1 MKLAALRITIFAQR
15 KRVSTNLEDNN
26 MKKID
31 DYWVWLACSEKD
43 SAIIKSFPNDGPDF
57 WELLE
62 GEPIATHFPE
72 TIKLKFSPSRPD
84 KIRLYDFVNNT
95 LLLRIVSKRVRAIFD
110 QFSIDQ
116 VEYIPVEIM
125 DHQGNLASNDY
136 FLMNVMNTQPIIDMK
151 RSKYEMCLIE
161 EDQISDFDEIRLTT
175 DQVDMNAS
183 IFRSDRQASL
193 YFMTDDVV
201 QAIKAAGL
209 TGLKVVKAEG
219 WDTNTLSFKY

>member
-1 MKLAALRITIFAQR
+1 
-15 KRVSTNLEDNN
+15 

-43 SAIIKSFPNDGPDF
+43 SALIKKIPDDCPAGWKLF
-57 WELLE
+57 E
-62 GEPIATHFPE
+62 GEPIADQFPE
-72 TIKLKFSPSRPD
+72 TVRLKFSPSRPD
-84 KIRLYDFVNNT
+84 NIRLYDFVNNT
-95 LLLRIVSKRVRAIFD
+95 LLLRIVSKRVRVIFD

-116 VEYIPVEIM
+116 VEYIPVDIM

-136 FLMNVMNTQPIIDMK
+136 FLMNVMKTQPIIDME
-151 RSKYEMCLIE
+151 RAKYKMCTIE
-161 EDQISDFDEIRLTT
+161 EDQISHFAEIRLTT
-175 DQVDMNAS
+175 EQVDMNAS

-219 WDTNTLSFKY
+219 WDTNTLSFDY

>member
-1 MKLAALRITIFAQR
+1 
-15 KRVSTNLEDNN
+15 

-43 SAIIKSFPNDGPDF
+43 SALIKKIPDDCPAGWKLF
-57 WELLE
+57 E
-62 GEPIATHFPE
+62 GEPIADQFPE
-72 TIKLKFSPSRPD
+72 TVRLKFSPSYPD
-84 KIRLYDFVNNT
+84 NIRLYDFIDNT
-95 LLLRIVSKRVRAIFD
+95 KSVRIVSKRVRAIFE

-136 FLMNVMNTQPIIDMK
+136 FLMNVMNTQPIIDME
-151 RSKYEMCLIE
+151 RAKYKMCTIE
-161 EDQISDFDEIRLTT
+161 EDQISHFAEIRLTT
-175 DQVDMNAS
+175 ELADKDAS

-219 WDTNTLSFKY
+219 WDTNTLSFDY

>member
-1 MKLAALRITIFAQR
+1 VEKL
-15 KRVSTNLEDNN
+15 VSTNLKDNN
-26 MKKID
+26 MKTID
-31 DYWVWLACSEKD
+31 DYWVWISCSEKD
-43 SAIIKSFPNDGPDF
+43 SAIINAFPDDGPDY

-62 GEPIATHFPE
+62 GEPLAAQFSETVRLRFSQLYPE
-72 TIKLKFSPSRPD
+72 N
-84 KIRLYDFVNNT
+84 IRLYDFVDNT

-136 FLMNVMNTQPIIDMK
+136 FLMNVMNTQPIIDME

-161 EDQISDFDEIRLTT
+161 EDQISDFDEIRISTEQA
-175 DQVDMNAS
+175 DKDAR

-201 QAIKAAGL
+201 QAIKVAGL

-219 WDTNTLSFKY
+219 WDTNTLSFDY

>member
-1 MKLAALRITIFAQR
+1 MRT
-15 KRVSTNLEDNN
+15 
-26 MKKID
+26 ID

-43 SAIIKSFPNDGPDF
+43 SAIIKSFPNDGPDD

-62 GEPIATHFPE
+62 GDPIAEQFPE
-72 TIKLKFSPSRPD
+72 AVKLKFSPSRPD
-84 KIRLYDFVNNT
+84 NIRLYDFVNNT

-125 DHQGNLASNDY
+125 DHKGNLASNDY
-136 FLMNVMNTQPIIDMK
+136 FLMNVMDTQPIIDMK
-151 RSKYEMCLIE
+151 RSKYEMCMIE
-161 EDQISDFDEIRLTT
+161 EDQISDFDEIRLSTEQT
-175 DQVDMNAS
+175 DKDAR

-219 WDTNTLSFKY
+219 WDTNTLSFDY

>member
-1 MKLAALRITIFAQR
+1 MKT
-15 KRVSTNLEDNN
+15 
-26 MKKID
+26 ID

-43 SAIIKSFPNDGPDF
+43 SAIIKAFPNDGPDF

-84 KIRLYDFVNNT
+84 KIRLYDFVDNT
-95 LLLRIVSKRVRAIFD
+95 KSVRIVSKRVRAIFD

-116 VEYIPVEIM
+116 VEYIPVDIM

-136 FLMNVMNTQPIIDMK
+136 FLMNVMNTQPIIDME
-151 RSKYEMCLIE
+151 RSKYEMCMIE
-161 EDQISDFDEIRLTT
+161 EGQISGFDEIRLTT
-175 DQVDMNAS
+175 EQVDMNAS
-183 IFRSDRQASL
+183 IFRSDRRASL

-219 WDTNTLSFKY
+219 WDTNTLSFDY

>member
-1 MKLAALRITIFAQR
+1 MKT
-15 KRVSTNLEDNN
+15 
-26 MKKID
+26 ID
-31 DYWVWLACSEKD
+31 DYWVWLARSEKD
-43 SAIIKSFPNDGPDF
+43 SAIIKSFPNDGPDY

-62 GEPIATHFPE
+62 GEPLAAQFLE
-72 TIKLKFSPSRPD
+72 TVRLKFSPSRPD
-84 KIRLYDFVNNT
+84 KIRLYDFVDNT

-116 VEYIPVEIM
+116 VEYIPVDIM

-151 RSKYEMCLIE
+151 RSKYEMCMIE
-161 EDQISDFDEIRLTT
+161 EGQISGFDKIRLTT
-175 DQVDMNAS
+175 EQVDMDAS
-183 IFRSDRQASL
+183 IFRSDRRASL

-219 WDTNTLSFKY
+219 WDTNTLSFDY

>member
-1 MKLAALRITIFAQR
+1 M
-15 KRVSTNLEDNN
+15 VSTNLEDNN
-26 MKKID
+26 MRTID

-43 SAIIKSFPNDGPDF
+43 SALIKKIPDDCPES

-62 GEPIATHFPE
+62 GDPIAEQFPE
-72 TIKLKFSPSRPD
+72 TVRLKFSPSYPD
-84 KIRLYDFVNNT
+84 NIRLYDFVDNT
-95 LLLRIVSKRVRAIFD
+95 KLVRIVSKRVRAIFD

-125 DHQGNLASNDY
+125 DHRGNLASSDY
-136 FLMNVMNTQPIIDMK
+136 FLMNVMNTQPIIDME
-151 RSKYEMCLIE
+151 RAKYKMCTIE
-161 EDQISDFDEIRLTT
+161 EDQISHFAEIRLTT
-175 DQVDMNAS
+175 EQVDMNAS

-219 WDTNTLSFKY
+219 WDTNTLSFDY

>member
-1 MKLAALRITIFAQR
+1 MKT
-15 KRVSTNLEDNN
+15 V
-26 MKKID
+26 D

-43 SAIIKSFPNDGPDF
+43 SAIINTFPDDGPDD

-62 GEPIATHFPE
+62 GEPLAAQFPE
-72 TIKLKFSPSRPD
+72 TVRLRFSQLYPEN
-84 KIRLYDFVNNT
+84 IRLYDFVDNT

-110 QFSIDQ
+110 QFSIEQ

-151 RSKYEMCLIE
+151 RSKYEMCMIE
-161 EDQISDFDEIRLTT
+161 EGQISGFDEIRLTT
-175 DQVDMNAS
+175 EQVDMDAS
-183 IFRSDRQASL
+183 IFRSDRRASL

-219 WDTNTLSFKY
+219 WDTNTLSFDY

>member
-1 MKLAALRITIFAQR
+1 
-15 KRVSTNLEDNN
+15 

-31 DYWVWLACSEKD
+31 NYWVWLACNEKD
-43 SAIIKSFPNDGPDF
+43 SAIINTFPNDGPDD

-62 GEPIATHFPE
+62 GEPLAAQFPE
-72 TIKLKFSPSRPD
+72 TVRLRFSQLYLD
-84 KIRLYDFVNNT
+84 NMRLYDFVDNT

-110 QFSIDQ
+110 QFSIEQ

-136 FLMNVMNTQPIIDMK
+136 FLMNVMNTQPIIDMELA
-151 RSKYEMCLIE
+151 KYKMCTIE
-161 EDQISDFDEIRLTT
+161 EDQISHFAEIRLTT
-175 DQVDMNAS
+175 EQVDMDAS
-183 IFRSDRQASL
+183 IFRSDRRASL

-219 WDTNTLSFKY
+219 WDTNTLSFDY

>member
-1 MKLAALRITIFAQR
+1 MTT
-15 KRVSTNLEDNN
+15 V
-26 MKKID
+26 D
-31 DYWVWLACSEKD
+31 DYWVWLECSEKD
-43 SAIIKSFPNDGPDF
+43 SAIIKSFPNDGPES
-57 WELLE
+57 WELFE
-62 GEPIATHFPE
+62 GEPLAAQFPE
-72 TIKLKFSPSRPD
+72 IVRLKFSPSRPD
-84 KIRLYDFVNNT
+84 NIRLYDFVENT
-95 LLLRIVSKRVRAIFD
+95 NLVRIVSKRVRAIFD

-161 EDQISDFDEIRLTT
+161 EDQISDFDKIRISTEQA
-175 DQVDMNAS
+175 DKDAR

-219 WDTNTLSFKY
+219 WDTNTLSFDY

>member
-1 MKLAALRITIFAQR
+1 MKT
-15 KRVSTNLEDNN
+15 
-26 MKKID
+26 ID

-43 SAIIKSFPNDGPDF
+43 SAIIKKIPDDCPAGWKLF
-57 WELLE
+57 E
-62 GEPIATHFPE
+62 GEPIAEQFPE
-72 TIKLKFSPSRPD
+72 TVRLKFSASRPD
-84 KIRLYDFVNNT
+84 NIRLYDFIKNT
-95 LLLRIVSKRVRAIFD
+95 KSVRIISKRVRAIFD

-136 FLMNVMNTQPIIDMK
+136 FLMNVMNTQPIIDME

-161 EDQISDFDEIRLTT
+161 EDQISNFDEIRLSTE
-175 DQVDMNAS
+175 QADMDAR
-183 IFRSDRQASL
+183 IFRSDRRASL

-209 TGLKVVKAEG
+209 TGLSVVKAEG
-219 WDTNTLSFKY
+219 WDTNTLSFAY